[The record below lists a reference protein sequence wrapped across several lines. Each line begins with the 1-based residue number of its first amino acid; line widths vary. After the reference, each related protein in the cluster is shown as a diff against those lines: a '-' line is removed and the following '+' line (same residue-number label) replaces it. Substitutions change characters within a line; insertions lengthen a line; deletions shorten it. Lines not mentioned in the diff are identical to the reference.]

1 MYTNFIK
8 SVLFLSSPMYF
19 VVHYYLEFQLVNNA
33 EKNSDRHFD
42 IMSMQ
47 SICQFMN
54 SHLSPTMC
62 FIHWTG
68 SILLFG
74 NQTTLIQGLE
84 MTDGISY
91 VLKFTLEALPLT
103 VYDNLEL
110 QSQYFTTS
118 LDIVLYIVFA
128 TTILEDLS

>member
-1 MYTNFIK
+1 
-8 SVLFLSSPMYF
+8 
-19 VVHYYLEFQLVNNA
+19 
-33 EKNSDRHFD
+33 
-42 IMSMQ
+42 
-47 SICQFMN
+47 
-54 SHLSPTMC
+54 
-62 FIHWTG
+62 
-68 SILLFG
+68 
-74 NQTTLIQGLE
+74 